1 MDYGESEP
9 IASNKTYSDASKR
22 YTSTRQTMVIQEE
35 DEQMSQDTDRAAATE
50 SRRDVKRGSKA
61 SAHKDIMVDAASE
74 ISSKSSVRHRRGGGS
89 TVGPLGGVDSSSNL
103 GRTQPDSG
111 ATFKKITTGKL
122 GFRASNALAS
132 I

>member
-1 MDYGESEP
+1 
-9 IASNKTYSDASKR
+9 
-22 YTSTRQTMVIQEE
+22 MVIQEE
-35 DEQMSQDTDRAAATE
+35 DEQDTDRAAATE

-61 SAHKDIMVDAASE
+61 SAYKDVMVDAASE
-74 ISSKSSVRHRRGGGS
+74 ISSKSSMRHRRGGGS
-89 TVGPLGGVDSSSNL
+89 TVGPLGGAESSSNL

-111 ATFKKITTGKL
+111 AMFKKISTGKL